1 MRQRFCIFQSYN
13 LYSQIG
19 IVHPKIR
26 RFSKKHESGV
36 RFLQKNT
43 TTTSPKTAILRN
55 ILRVLLPLV
64 IILVAGRTYVF
75 LKESKPVVPQQPKTE
90 KVWAVQ
96 AADVK
101 ISDYQPTMKLY
112 GEAVSGRKVEIRSL
126 VAGEIIRTGKNLRDG
141 SIIKKGDIL
150 LQVDPF
156 KYRGALTD
164 AESRLAEAKAR
175 LEEINATIKQ
185 EKSTLAYLQEQLALA
200 ETDLQ
205 RAIQLSKKGTVSK
218 KLEDDRRVVVSQR
231 KQNTTQR
238 KNALEVQN
246 SRKTQQEAII
256 KRLEWGVKE
265 AKRNLKD
272 TTLLSPFD
280 AYVSQVNAEVGR
292 YVSANDRIATLLDK
306 NRIDAR
312 FTLSDSQYG
321 RIISSDEPVIGR
333 KVTVNWKVSEPPLSY
348 QAVIERVN
356 SQISSDTGGIE
367 VFANITNP
375 LKGAAVRAGTFLEI
389 LVPDKTYNQVAKLPE
404 TSLFEGKYV
413 YAIIDGR
420 LTKREVKI
428 IGASENNI
436 IVTGNI
442 KAGEKVLTTRIST
455 VGEGIRVRIQN
466 VSSITS
472 EPADKTAANHNKKIK
487 NLAQKDPGNAR

>member
-1 MRQRFCIFQSYN
+1 M
-13 LYSQIG
+13 
-19 IVHPKIR
+19 
-26 RFSKKHESGV
+26 
-36 RFLQKNT
+36 QKNI
-43 TTTSPKTAILRN
+43 TTTSPKKAILRN

-64 IILVAGRTYVF
+64 ILVVAGRTYVF
-75 LKESKPVVPQQPKTE
+75 LKESKPIVPQQAKTE

-96 AADVK
+96 AVDVK
-101 ISDYQPTMKLY
+101 ISDYQPIMKLY

-126 VAGEIIRTGKNLRDG
+126 VAGEIIKTGENLRNG
-141 SIIKKGDIL
+141 SIVNKGDIL
-150 LQVDPF
+150 LQIDPF

-164 AESRLAEAKAR
+164 AESRLAEANAR
-175 LEEINATIKQ
+175 LEEITATIKQ
-185 EKSTLAYLQEQLALA
+185 ETSTLEYLQEQLTLA

-231 KQNTTQR
+231 KQSTEQR
-238 KNALEVQN
+238 KNALEVQK
-246 SRKTQQEAII
+246 SKKTQQEAII

-272 TTLLSPFD
+272 TTLLSPFA

-321 RIISSDEPVIGR
+321 RIISSSEPLIGR

-348 QAVIERVN
+348 QAIIERVN
-356 SQISSDTGGIE
+356 SEISSDSGGIE
-367 VFANITNP
+367 VFANISNP
-375 LKGAAVRAGTFLEI
+375 LKGSAVRAGTFLEI
-389 LVPDKTYNQVAKLPE
+389 LVPDKTYNQVATLPE

-413 YAIIDGR
+413 YAIINDR
-420 LTKREVKI
+420 LTKREVKV

-436 IVTGNI
+436 IVKGNI
-442 KAGEKVLTTRIST
+442 KAGEKILTTRIST
-455 VGEGIRVRIQN
+455 VGEGIKVRIQN

-472 EPADKTAANHNKKIK
+472 EPSEKTASNDNNKVK
-487 NLAQKDPGNAR
+487 NLAHKTKSNAR